1 MPHGKNYFDVRW
13 LDEPITLFRPHG
25 ADIPAT
31 AGPWYERR
39 EAARFGLYT
48 WDVFMQLPV
57 DDQNA
62 VVAHYRTH
70 NLLEAMSAEYQS
82 QMSKARTAKRRGND
96 GK

>member
-1 MPHGKNYFDVRW
+1 
-13 LDEPITLFRPHG
+13 
-25 ADIPAT
+25 
-31 AGPWYERR
+31 
-39 EAARFGLYT
+39 
-48 WDVFMQLPV
+48 MQLPV